1 MIFAR
6 KGASK
11 SHLKKFNL
19 NINKNHIEQVS
30 LFIKYLGVHLDNKL
44 SWQEHINILQTKLSK
59 FSGLVFH
66 LRTFVPKNVIIMLY
80 NALVGSHLRYGITS
94 WGSSASYSYS
104 QLGLVARKYRKYS
117 VFFLSKIFSKIK
129 LKNVFN

>member
-104 QLGLVARKYRKYS
+104 
-117 VFFLSKIFSKIK
+117 
-129 LKNVFN
+129 